1 MILNL
6 HIDPDRQKA
15 VTYFKKLLDEKAKIE
30 LKKIPEKRSI
40 SQNSYLHKLFT
51 LWGSEYGLTTEEAK
65 ITVKRALGY
74 VYQKG
79 GQEYFTQT
87 SGMDKVE
94 LTEFIDKFRTWA
106 SHNGC
111 YLPSSDEYG
120 LNYAYYE
127 QQVERAI
134 ALEKRYGSV

>member
-1 MILNL
+1 M
-6 HIDPDRQKA
+6 
-15 VTYFKKLLDEKAKIE
+15 YFKKLLDDKAKIE
-30 LKKIPEKRSI
+30 LKKIPAKRTI
-40 SQNSYLHKLFT
+40 SQNSYVHKLFT

-74 VYQKG
+74 TYMKN

-87 SGMDKVE
+87 SGMDTKE

-111 YLPSSDEYG
+111 YLPSADEFG
-120 LNYAYYE
+120 MNYAYYE
-127 QQVERAI
+127 SMVERSI
-134 ALEKRYGSV
+134 AMEKKYGL